1 MELEF
6 KSEQELYER
15 VLPALKSKKAEL
27 KKKGY
32 KNITEENMWHFLA
45 TEIFTKMIDLTLAD
59 VVSYIMH
66 IDEERLAQYIDENNL
81 ITV

>member
-27 KKKGY
+27 KRKGY
-32 KNITEENMWHFLA
+32 KNITEENMWRFLA
-45 TEIFTKMIDLTLAD
+45 TEIFAKMVDLTLAD
-59 VVSYIMH
+59 VVSYIIH
-66 IDEERLAQYIDENNL
+66 IDEERLVQYINENNL
-81 ITV
+81 TTV

>member
-6 KSEQELYER
+6 KSERELYER

-27 KKKGY
+27 KRKGY
-32 KNITEENMWHFLA
+32 KNITEENMWRFLA

-66 IDEERLAQYIDENNL
+66 IDEERLAQYIEENNL